1 MDIKVYKKAC
11 TLTFEFDKGDNL
23 YGFLLN
29 KTSGDHSELEKFDKG
44 YASYEVDKD
53 GIFIF
58 HLIESN
64 NITITDTGFKIG
76 SRDWTVEEYV
86 QASNED
92 ITSFLNTENL
102 STKTTFCACKL
113 EKCLLNLQMKV
124 FRELL
129 KNCGKGCKS
138 LDEIKSQ
145 RDFLFIANWIMK
157 HLEEYDR
164 FEELLEIYEG
174 LRTCKSLC
182 DDLLANNKC
191 KCNG

>member
-29 KTSGDHSELEKFDKG
+29 KTSGDHSELEKFDNG

-58 HLIESN
+58 YLIESN
-64 NITITDTGFKIG
+64 NITIADSGFKSG
-76 SRDWTVEEYV
+76 SRNLTVEEYV

-145 RDFLFIANWIMK
+145 RDFLFIAN
-157 HLEEYDR
+157 
-164 FEELLEIYEG
+164 
-174 LRTCKSLC
+174 
-182 DDLLANNKC
+182 
-191 KCNG
+191 